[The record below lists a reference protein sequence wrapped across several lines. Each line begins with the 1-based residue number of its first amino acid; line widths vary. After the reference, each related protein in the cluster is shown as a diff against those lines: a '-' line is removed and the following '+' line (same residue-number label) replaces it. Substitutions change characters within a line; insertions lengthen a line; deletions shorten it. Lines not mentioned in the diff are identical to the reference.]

1 MHPSTFVSWRARLL
15 LVGAALLMCACAGTP
30 QKKTDIPPR
39 PARETINAFQFDARA
54 AIRYG
59 QRAENVRIMWQHAP
73 EADAIGFA
81 NPLGSVLAELQRDAQ
96 GARWITDS
104 GERYDARTPD
114 VLIARMTEV
123 PVPIASLALWVVG
136 RAGPSAQVLNRDPQ
150 GRPLSLQDKEW
161 TISYLGY
168 ESEQPNALPSLIEA
182 ENGPLRIRLAIE
194 EWLL

>member
-1 MHPSTFVSWRARLL
+1 MSLSLFKSWGTRLL
-15 LVGAALLMCACAGTP
+15 LAGAVLILAACAAAP
-30 QKKTDIPPR
+30 KKVEIPPR
-39 PARETINAFQFDARA
+39 PARDTINAFQFDARA

-59 QRAENVRIMWQHAP
+59 QRAENIRLMWQHAP

-136 RAGPSAQVLNRDPQ
+136 RAGPSAEVLARDPQ

-161 TISYLGY
+161 KISYLGY
-168 ESEQPNALPSLIEA
+168 ESELPNALPSLIEA
-182 ENGPLRIRLAIE
+182 ESGPLRIRLAIE